1 VFRRDSRVRLP
12 LEAIGVTHPGIP
24 YLRPEIVLLYK
35 AGERSPKNE
44 ADFAGVYLQLSTAA
58 RRWLAEAL
66 TTTRP
71 NDPWIKRLG
80 ET

>member
-1 VFRRDSRVRLP
+1 
-12 LEAIGVTHPGIP
+12 
-24 YLRPEIVLLYK
+24 VLLYK

-44 ADFAGVYLQLSTAA
+44 ADFAAVHLQLSTAA
-58 RRWLAEAL
+58 RRWLAAAL